1 MSDHNKSKGASP
13 EQLLY
18 ADILEKGMYVGLALM
33 LITFL
38 IYMTGIMKPA
48 IPVEQISNYWKMPVS
63 AKAGHGGKD
72 GHAAKEAAPVAA
84 ATATAT
90 PGAVPAV
97 APAAEHTEKPK
108 PAYLDSINKDFLHL
122 EKPPTGW
129 AWVNLLGYADFLNFL
144 PVAMLAGV
152 TILCYAAIIP
162 GLFRRKDTA
171 YAVMAMAEV
180 AILVLA
186 ASNVLSVGGH

>member
-1 MSDHNKSKGASP
+1 MSDQNKSKGASP
-13 EQLLY
+13 EQLIY
-18 ADILEKGMYVGLALM
+18 ADILEKGMYIGLGLM
-33 LITFL
+33 LLTFL

-63 AKAGHGGKD
+63 AKAGHGAKD
-72 GHAAKEAAPVAA
+72 SHAAAQPAAHEAAG
-84 ATATAT
+84 ATATA
-90 PGAVPAV
+90 A
-97 APAAEHTEKPK
+97 APAKEEPAPK
-108 PAYLDSINKDFLHL
+108 PGYLQSINKDFLHL

-129 AWVNLLGYADFLNFL
+129 AWMNLLGYSDFLNFL

-171 YAVMAMAEV
+171 YAIMAIAEV

-186 ASNVLSVGGH
+186 ASNLLTVGGH